1 MLGGSSSSSGPHAAP
16 AALPAKQALMNDDL
30 PAYQFDEAVALV
42 SLHSTDTLRV
52 CGISSDNDFAAI
64 RTAIA
69 SSWPRGIDRMKE
81 YTRDAPRGVRMF
93 KFKLHGTPWVAQ
105 GPDAVSARRL
115 VVAVFRTLLALG
127 WRLALTSDTSKREH
141 DKDAWILL
149 RSAPYVVPDPTYV
162 FAVSFN
168 RSDRLRVIGGP
179 DDVPVLVRSV
189 LDEYWARGLAHVR
202 DYEGAVEFK
211 LNGNPW
217 HAYGTEES
225 MAARWTV
232 AQLLANLRNCGYTV
246 YASID
251 MRYNGSDDYSDI
263 DSWVV
268 VKDLPPTNGAL

>member
-149 RSAPYVVPDPTYV
+149 RSAPYVVPDPTHV

-189 LDEYWARGLAHVR
+189 LDEYWARGLPCSR
-202 DYEGAVEFK
+202 
-211 LNGNPW
+211 L
-217 HAYGTEES
+217 
-225 MAARWTV
+225 
-232 AQLLANLRNCGYTV
+232 
-246 YASID
+246 
-251 MRYNGSDDYSDI
+251 
-263 DSWVV
+263 
-268 VKDLPPTNGAL
+268 